1 MKRTYVN
8 NFVTDDTKGGLISIL
23 SIFLVGKYSGVRV
36 VIWHIKLSEIKPPL
50 PFFCVYCTLN
60 L

>member
-23 SIFLVGKYSGVRV
+23 SIFLDGKCSRVRI
-36 VIWHIKLSEIKPPL
+36 VIWLIKNSEIKPPL
-50 PFFCVYCTLN
+50 PKY
-60 L
+60 